1 MKKVVLGFVLCV
13 AGLIAMGSN
22 GYAWNIHSVKHCGPK
37 GSGTGIYSCV
47 GVKVYCEATGKT
59 LDTQYLD
66 QGMCCID
73 HVHADR

>member
-1 MKKVVLGFVLCV
+1 MKQAIVIFVV
-13 AGLIAMGSN
+13 GLVGIIGASTN

-37 GSGTGIYSCV
+37 GSGTGIYSCT

-73 HVHADR
+73 HVHNN